1 MNRLKKKC
9 VLLDLDGTI
18 TDSSLGITRSA
29 EYALNK
35 FNIKV
40 DDLNELNKFIGPP
53 LRDSFQRFYGMTEDE
68 AEKAVAYYRE
78 YYGEKGIYD
87 NKLYDGIEELI
98 KKLHSKGIVLAV
110 ATAKAEIYAK
120 QILEDFN
127 ISQYFDFVCGS
138 ELDGTRGSKNEII
151 ECVLKNI
158 NRSDEVDS
166 VVMVG
171 DREHDVCG
179 AKDNGIECIGVLYGY
194 GCEEELRNSKAEYIV
209 SSVKEL
215 EKLFEDIC

>member
-1 MNRLKKKC
+1 MKKRC

-35 FNIKV
+35 FNIEVK
-40 DDLNELNKFIGPP
+40 DLTELNKFIGPP
-53 LRDSFQRFYGMTEDE
+53 LRDSFQRFYGMTAEE

-98 KKLHSKGIVLAV
+98 IKLHSKGVVLAV

-138 ELDGTRGSKNEII
+138 ELDGTRGCKNEII
-151 ECVLKNI
+151 DCVLKNI
-158 NRSDEVDS
+158 NKSDEVDS
-166 VVMVG
+166 VIMVG

-179 AKDNGIECIGVLYGY
+179 ARDNGVECIGVLYGY
-194 GCEEELRNSKAEYIV
+194 GCEEELRNSKAKYIV